1 MEYTVTAV
9 QAGDELWQVD
19 VDVTAHGDQDVILA
33 GRTHVCVQTQ
43 DEAIAYA
50 EQVFLP
56 DLRRND
62 KRLADLILSWEQP
75 EEPVE
80 GGDPE

>member
-1 MEYTVTAV
+1 MLEYEVATIQVD
-9 QAGDELWQVD
+9 DELWQVD
-19 VDVTAHGDQDVILA
+19 VTVSGDEGVILE
-33 GRTHVCVQTQ
+33 GRTHVCVETEE
-43 DEAIAYA
+43 EALAYG

-62 KRLADLILSWEQP
+62 KRLAALVLSWEQP

-80 GGDPE
+80 GGEPA